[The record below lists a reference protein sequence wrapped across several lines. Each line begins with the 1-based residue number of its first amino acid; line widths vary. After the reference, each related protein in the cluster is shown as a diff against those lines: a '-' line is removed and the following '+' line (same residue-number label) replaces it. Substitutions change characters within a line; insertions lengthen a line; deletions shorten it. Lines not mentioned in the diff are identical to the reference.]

1 MLGIPAKVV
10 VRDLLVLAITLLMW
24 AWVRQLQHTPGALYV
39 TVAFLTGGLTAFSG
53 FLGHEW
59 GHLIGARMAGG
70 VYAPPESVFSIFL
83 FRFNS
88 DLNTREQF
96 VSMSMGGFVSSVLIV
111 ALLFWQLSFDHLA
124 DQVALGLTVLGVI
137 ATFILEVPDAWK
149 VHKGAPIPRGAAYSS
164 KPA

>member
-10 VRDLLVLAITLLMW
+10 VRDVLVLAITLLLW
-24 AWVRQLQHTPGALYV
+24 VWVRQLEHAGGPLYIA
-39 TVAFLTGGLTAFSG
+39 VAILTGALTAFSG

-59 GHLIGARMAGG
+59 GHLIGARMANG
-70 VYAPPESVFSIFL
+70 VYAPPDSVFSIFL
-83 FRFNS
+83 FKFNS
-88 DLNTREQF
+88 DLNTNAQF

-124 DQVALGLTVLGVI
+124 DQVALTLTVLGVI
-137 ATFILEVPDAWK
+137 ATFVLEIPDAWK

>member
-1 MLGIPAKVV
+1 MGIPAKIII
-10 VRDLLVLAITLLMW
+10 RDLLVLAVTLLLW
-24 AWVRQLQHTPGALYV
+24 AWTRQMEQVGGTLHV
-39 TVAFLTGGLTAFSG
+39 IVACLTGALTAFSG

-59 GHLIGARMAGG
+59 GHLIGARLAKGI
-70 VYAPPESVFSIFL
+70 YAPPDSVLSIFL

-88 DLNTREQF
+88 DLNTRQQF
-96 VSMSMGGFVSSVLIV
+96 VSMSMGGFVSSILIV
-111 ALLFWQLSFDHLA
+111 ALLFSLLSFDRLA
-124 DQVALGLTVLGVI
+124 DQVALSLTILGVI

>member
-1 MLGIPAKVV
+1 MGIPATVII
-10 VRDLLVLAITLLMW
+10 RDLLVLTITLLLW
-24 AWVRQLQHTPGALYV
+24 AWTRQLEATPGALHV
-39 TVAFLTGGLTAFSG
+39 TVAILTGGLTAFSG

-59 GHLIGARMAGG
+59 GHLIGARMAKG
-70 VYAPPESVFSIFL
+70 VYAPPDSVFSIFL
-83 FRFNS
+83 FKFNS

-96 VSMSMGGFVSSVLIV
+96 VSMSMGGFVSSVIIV
-111 ALLFWQLSFDHLA
+111 AFLFAVLSFDRLA
-124 DQVALGLTVLGVI
+124 DQVALGLTILGVI

>member
-1 MLGIPAKVV
+1 MDIPAKIII
-10 VRDLLVLAITLLMW
+10 RDLLVLIITLGLW
-24 AWVRQLQHTPGALYV
+24 GWTRQLEQTPGALHV
-39 TVAFLTGGLTAFSG
+39 TVAILTGALTAFSG

-59 GHLIGARMAGG
+59 GHLVGAHMARG
-70 VYAPPESVFSIFL
+70 VYAPPDSVLSIFL
-83 FRFNS
+83 FKFNS

-111 ALLFWQLSFDHLA
+111 ALLFSLLSFDRLA
-124 DQVALGLTVLGVI
+124 DQVALGLTILGVI